1 MSRWRSWSLGLVMAL
16 ILVGCKQQPMILTVV
31 VTSPPRVVTP
41 IPTIGDIVESF
52 PIVICLPAEPKT
64 FNPYTASSSER
75 EILASMSQGWENAG
89 YSDDIFEGG
98 EFPSFSNGDMV
109 TSGQNIELTLRFSY
123 KMYWSDGS
131 PFTVDDLLLTYDY
144 RISQHQ
150 IQGGPVNIDKIN
162 DYTLY
167 VVYQG
172 GSKSEHDIL
181 NEVLSNFTPPLPS
194 HLRREGT
201 STREFLNSYYSDLPA
216 ATFRPVWGAQSGEWV
231 RGDHISLR
239 AIENWRSEI
248 PTPQIVF
255 RFLPDEDERLAA
267 TLSGECDYSIFYQ
280 PSESLVELVQ
290 QISDRGLVE
299 SWLDPSP
306 VPARLDVY
314 ESDICGI
321 DPRADQ
327 PAMWNVNKWYFTFI
341 DECPQ

>member
-216 ATFRPVWGAQSGEWV
+216 ATLGPFGERNQGNGLEAIISASGLSKTGDRRSQLLRLSSASSLTKMSGWRQPYLVSVTTASFINRQSHLSSWF
-231 RGDHISLR
+231 SKYQ
-239 AIENWRSEI
+239 IEAW
-248 PTPQIVF
+248 
-255 RFLPDEDERLAA
+255 
-267 TLSGECDYSIFYQ
+267 
-280 PSESLVELVQ
+280 
-290 QISDRGLVE
+290 
-299 SWLDPSP
+299 
-306 VPARLDVY
+306 
-314 ESDICGI
+314 
-321 DPRADQ
+321 
-327 PAMWNVNKWYFTFI
+327 
-341 DECPQ
+341 